1 MSVMF
6 TLAQGAQW
14 VQGAVLRGA
23 PDIAVQRVHSDTR
36 TLQPGDLFV
45 ALKGERFDANDF
57 LADAQAKGAV
67 AAIAHRGKL
76 PAGFPGLEVD
86 DSKLALGSLAAGWR
100 AQFSLPLI
108 AVTGSNGKTT
118 VTQMIAS
125 ILRAWQPDAMLA
137 TQGNFNNDIGLPLQ
151 LLRLRAEHRVAVL
164 ELGMNHPGEIGY
176 LARIAAPTVA
186 VVNNA
191 QREHQEFMA
200 SVEAVARENG
210 TVLSAL
216 GPTGAAVF
224 PAGEEF
230 TPLWMHL
237 AGTRPHLTFGSD
249 APSDRADIA
258 LAGTE
263 WQQGRWQV
271 DVQTPAGRLAFRLH
285 IAGRHNVRNALA
297 AAAFAPAAGG
307 PPASIP
313 SGLEAFEPVKGRS
326 RALSLKLDGRPI
338 TLVDD
343 TYNANPDSVRAAID
357 VLAELPGP
365 RLLVLGDMGEVGD
378 QGPQFHTEVGEHAR
392 VRRIEKLFT
401 LGAQSVAMKGTHFES
416 IEALN
421 AAVLGELPN
430 TASVLV
436 KGSRFM
442 KMERVIEAIV
452 GKTGQERQ
460 EQEGATH
467 VA

>member
-1 MSVMF
+1 
-6 TLAQGAQW
+6 
-14 VQGAVLRGA
+14 
-23 PDIAVQRVHSDTR
+23 
-36 TLQPGDLFV
+36 
-45 ALKGERFDANDF
+45 
-57 LADAQAKGAV
+57 
-67 AAIAHRGKL
+67 
-76 PAGFPGLEVD
+76 
-86 DSKLALGSLAAGWR
+86 
-100 AQFSLPLI
+100 
-108 AVTGSNGKTT
+108 
-118 VTQMIAS
+118 
-125 ILRAWQPDAMLA
+125 
-137 TQGNFNNDIGLPLQ
+137 
-151 LLRLRAEHRVAVL
+151 
-164 ELGMNHPGEIGY
+164 
-176 LARIAAPTVA
+176 
-186 VVNNA
+186 
-191 QREHQEFMA
+191 
-200 SVEAVARENG
+200 
-210 TVLSAL
+210 
-216 GPTGAAVF
+216 
-224 PAGEEF
+224 
-230 TPLWMHL
+230 
-237 AGTRPHLTFGSD
+237 
-249 APSDRADIA
+249 
-258 LAGTE
+258 
-263 WQQGRWQV
+263 
-271 DVQTPAGRLAFRLH
+271 
-285 IAGRHNVRNALA
+285 LA
-297 AAAFAPAAGG
+297 AAACALAAGA
-307 PPASIP
+307 PLAAIAA
-313 SGLEAFEPVKGRS
+313 GLEAFEPVKGRS